1 MIHNIVCVY
10 YFSAHPKVKVFIT
23 QGGLQSCEETV
34 HFGVPVVGVPLFSDQ
49 LPNIHKLV
57 SVEAAVS
64 LDYYYLDSDT
74 IYKAL
79 DEVLH
84 NPK

>member
-1 MIHNIVCVY
+1 MFRLYV
-10 YFSAHPKVKVFIT
+10 SAHPKVKAFIT

-34 HFGVPVVGVPLFSDQ
+34 HFSVPVVGIPLFSDQ
-49 LPNIHKLV
+49 PPNIQKLV

-64 LDYYYLDSDT
+64 LDYYNLDSEI